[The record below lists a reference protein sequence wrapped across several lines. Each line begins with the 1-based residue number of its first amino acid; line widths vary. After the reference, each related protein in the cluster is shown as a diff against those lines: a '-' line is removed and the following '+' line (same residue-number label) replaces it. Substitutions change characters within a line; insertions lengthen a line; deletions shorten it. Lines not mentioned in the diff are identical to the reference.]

1 MEDFL
6 MNLHQEVKND
16 PLTTMNMILTFFTV
30 VSFGRLCSEMF
41 TSFCFKNR
49 NNNKIDQILHHVKN
63 LPNNADKLEELEFT
77 LDQLQATVERMNSYI
92 TQIHFQVCANP
103 QNDGSQSE
111 QSQSEQSQSQS
122 ESEQSQEQSQSEQ
135 SQEQSQSQS
144 QEQAQDEE
152 LQPQVPTV
160 ETIKTPKD
168 KHTQLIAALKHGDT
182 VSLKY
187 KKQAFDATFI
197 IQPTAQHGYLLKCGA
212 TEYNTPSHF
221 SYAKKLT
228 LNEKLHSDNGWDTV
242 YVTRD
247 KKKVSLNALLQS

>member
-30 VSFGRLCSEMF
+30 VSFGRLCSDLF
-41 TSFCFKNR
+41 TSFCCKNK
-49 NNNKIDQILHHVKN
+49 NNNKIDQILYQIKN
-63 LPNNADKLEELEFT
+63 LPNNADKLETLEFT

-103 QNDGSQSE
+103 QQETESQSG
-111 QSQSEQSQSQS
+111 QSQQSQSQ
-122 ESEQSQEQSQSEQ
+122 ESLESQEQEQSQSQEQSQEEQ
-135 SQEQSQSQS
+135 PQSPVQV
-144 QEQAQDEE
+144 
-152 LQPQVPTV
+152 LQPL

-168 KHTQLIAALKHGDT
+168 KHAQLIAALKNGDT

-187 KKQAFDATFI
+187 KKQSFDATFV
-197 IQPTAQHGYLLKCGA
+197 IQPTAQHGYLLKCGS

-228 LNEKLHSDNGWDTV
+228 LNDKLHSDNGWDTV

-247 KKKVSLNALLQS
+247 KKKVSLNALLQEQ